1 MARLQKIV
9 DYHRNEL
16 YYDAVKAFEK
26 SKKILKF
33 HGHIRYMYRNHKFY
47 FWYKTIKWMLCDLP
61 TFIPCWLNRKSD
73 LEYFIN
79 TYWDCKYRMKIQ
91 DKLEERLNKYV
102 TRKT

>member
-26 SKKILKF
+26 SKRILKF
-33 HGHIRYMYRNHKFY
+33 HGHIRYMYRKHKFY
-47 FWYKTIKWMLCDLP
+47 FWY
-61 TFIPCWLNRKSD
+61 
-73 LEYFIN
+73 
-79 TYWDCKYRMKIQ
+79 YWDCKYRIKVQ

-102 TRKT
+102 TRQT